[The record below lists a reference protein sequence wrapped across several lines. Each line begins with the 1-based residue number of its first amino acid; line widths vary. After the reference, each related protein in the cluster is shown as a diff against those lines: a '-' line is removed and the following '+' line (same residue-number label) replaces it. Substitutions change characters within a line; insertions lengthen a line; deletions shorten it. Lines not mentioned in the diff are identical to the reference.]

1 MSEQEAATQQTYEIQ
16 DLDDTVQEGNL
27 SEIMIVA
34 AVVVAIVAAV
44 YGFIHYQKQKNK
56 SSHQSGVPVEDP
68 KSNQ

>member
-1 MSEQEAATQQTYEIQ
+1 MSEQEAATQTYEIQ

-44 YGFIHYQKQKNK
+44 YGFVHYKKQKNK
-56 SSHQSGVPVEDP
+56 SSHQSGVAVEDP
-68 KSNQ
+68 NSNQ